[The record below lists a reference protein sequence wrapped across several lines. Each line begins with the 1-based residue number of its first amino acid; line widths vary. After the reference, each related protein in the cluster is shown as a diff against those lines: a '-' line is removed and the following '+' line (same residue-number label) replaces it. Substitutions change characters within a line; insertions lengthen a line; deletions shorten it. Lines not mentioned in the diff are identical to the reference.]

1 VGFVTHHHLSQIS
14 LAVRPS
20 TRLFSQDFVVFIPQ
34 HIFVAMAVAYAITGH
49 WATAL
54 ALSLIEPSVQEVA
67 LFVHEKIWQ
76 KVLRKRV

>member
-1 VGFVTHHHLSQIS
+1 M
-14 LAVRPS
+14 
-20 TRLFSQDFVVFIPQ
+20 VFIPQ